1 MVGDLAGGYGGGKG
15 VQAQTDGSRKGS
27 AVSEGGGED
36 EEAAGG
42 AEVEVVA
49 GGFVAVIHGLGA
61 KQDEAA
67 SRLVRLRADVSLSRR
82 NKWGNKNTAVS
93 SGVNP
98 FPAVALA
105 LFLTVGAVYCYG
117 FHKGILQQLQVA
129 VSLKGYSFVAAVRP
143 RRQAQSEFLPVCE
156 ESGVSFAHSKSVRVM
171 LYVFE
176 NGVKVSA
183 GPQNLVVEAFCENG
197 NESGCGCGLRCKQ
210 GVPVLQPLTGK
221 GFQAC
226 YICA

>member
-1 MVGDLAGGYGGGKG
+1 MA
-15 VQAQTDGSRKGS
+15 AARAFRRRQTAR
-27 AVSEGGGED
+27 ER
-36 EEAAGG
+36 G
-42 AEVEVVA
+42 AESERGAPLARVGVRMRRQPEA
-49 GGFVAVIHGLGA
+49 QRWKSWPEGLSRSFMA
-61 KQDEAA
+61 WVPSRMKRSPDSSA
-67 SRLVRLRADVSLSRR
+67 SARMSLSRR